1 MLSVPSFI
9 LLVERSAKSVVVRLA
24 FDPPTPFLII
34 NYLSHMKYIITES
47 QLNFLKE
54 QTSSNLTTPEQTLL
68 GFLNRFLRG
77 EDGEFENTSVSD
89 LKKTMTF
96 NDKTIYPMA
105 QKLLVKKNTG
115 KKTYDDKT
123 FNAMFMAMDKAITK
137 EQRYE
142 FFKDAENITN
152 ITYNSQY

>member
-1 MLSVPSFI
+1 
-9 LLVERSAKSVVVRLA
+9 
-24 FDPPTPFLII
+24 
-34 NYLSHMKYIITES
+34 MKYIITES

-54 QTSSNLTTPEQTLL
+54 QTTSNLTAPEQTLL
-68 GFLNRFLRG
+68 GFLNRFLRF
-77 EDGEFENTSVSD
+77 EKDEFKNTPVSD
-89 LKKTMTF
+89 LKKTMLF

-105 QKLLVKKNTG
+105 KKLLVKKNTG

>member
-1 MLSVPSFI
+1 
-9 LLVERSAKSVVVRLA
+9 
-24 FDPPTPFLII
+24 
-34 NYLSHMKYIITES
+34 MKYIITES

-54 QTSSNLTTPEQTLL
+54 QTSSNLTAPEQTLL
-68 GFLNRFLRG
+68 GFLNRFLRF
-77 EDGEFENTSVSD
+77 EKDEFKNTPVND
-89 LKKTMTF
+89 LKKTMLF
-96 NDKTIYPMA
+96 NNKTIYPMA
-105 QKLLVKKNTG
+105 QKLLEKKNTG

-123 FNAMFMAMDKAITK
+123 FNSLFMAMDKAITK

>member
-1 MLSVPSFI
+1 
-9 LLVERSAKSVVVRLA
+9 
-24 FDPPTPFLII
+24 
-34 NYLSHMKYIITES
+34 MKYIITES

-77 EDGEFENTSVSD
+77 EDGEFENTPVSD

-123 FNAMFMAMDKAITK
+123 FNAMFITMDKAITK

>member
-1 MLSVPSFI
+1 MKVIISEEQLRKIILNEQQVQSNNLTSV
-9 LLVERSAKSVVVRLA
+9 
-24 FDPPTPFLII
+24 
-34 NYLSHMKYIITES
+34 
-47 QLNFLKE
+47 E
-54 QTSSNLTTPEQTLL
+54 QTML
-68 GFLNRFLRG
+68 GFLSRFLKG
-77 EDGEFENTSVSD
+77 EVGEFEKTPEKE
-89 LKKTMTF
+89 LPKTMLF
-96 NDKTIYPMA
+96 NSKTIYPMA